1 MTARVIP
8 FPSPGVLHAL
18 RHLEAHQGP
27 VEADALACSI
37 VLTAILKEEA
47 VPPWAV
53 TVLLSTLY
61 RYVEHPFGSVLA
73 NALAGVDHPEVKAV
87 LERVHHGW
95 PRSRDQLSLYCSI
108 HPCGTDDTGYP

>member
-1 MTARVIP
+1 MTAKVYP
-8 FPSPGVLHAL
+8 FPSPGVLQAV
-18 RHLEAHQGP
+18 RHLEAHLGP

-47 VPPWAV
+47 VPAWAV

-61 RYVEHPFGSVLA
+61 RYIEQPFGIVLA
-73 NALAGVDHPEVKAV
+73 NALAGVDDPEVTAV
-87 LERVHHGW
+87 LGRVHHGL

-108 HPCGTDDTGYP
+108 HPAGADDTGYP